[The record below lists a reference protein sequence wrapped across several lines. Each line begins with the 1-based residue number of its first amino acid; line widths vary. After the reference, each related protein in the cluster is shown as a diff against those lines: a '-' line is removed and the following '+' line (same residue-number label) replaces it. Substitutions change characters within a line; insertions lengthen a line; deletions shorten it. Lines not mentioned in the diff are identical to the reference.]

1 MFHKSKKTSWN
12 KMFFKN
18 NNLIKSKKSFT
29 QIQCA
34 TFQKQIS
41 ITNQDKRQLKSKLK
55 FTHNWD
61 FPTLLTWNNQ
71 ATKEHNATHHF
82 KQKKEHLVEAHT
94 TIKTITYQQLEQWML
109 KCITLIGVTLKEN
122 GKKQNQENGN
132 SFSEIKIYTSPI
144 Q

>member
-41 ITNQDKRQLKSKLK
+41 LTNQDKRQLKSKLK

-71 ATKEHNATHHF
+71 ATREHNATHHF
-82 KQKKEHLVEAHT
+82 KQKKEHLVEAPT
-94 TIKTITYQQLEQWML
+94 TIKTIYLQQEQWML
-109 KCITLIGVTLKEN
+109 KCTTLIGVIAKAD
-122 GKKQNQENGN
+122 GKKLNRENGN
-132 SFSEIKIYTSPI
+132 SFSDYHVNLN
-144 Q
+144 

>member
-1 MFHKSKKTSWN
+1 M
-12 KMFFKN
+12 KN
-18 NNLIKSKKSFT
+18 SLTKNKKSFT

-71 ATKEHNATHHF
+71 ATREHNATHHF
-82 KQKKEHLVEAHT
+82 KQKKEHLVEAPT
-94 TIKTITYQQLEQWML
+94 TIKTIMCQRQEQWML
-109 KCITLIGVTLKEN
+109 KCTTLIGVIAKAD
-122 GKKQNQENGN
+122 GKKQNRENGN
-132 SFSEIKIYTSPI
+132 SFSESFKNLTYTHFYI
-144 Q
+144 LY